1 MFAPRDRHYA
11 SKNFGSAQLPY
22 PCTLHNQRCGVH
34 QHGTPRARMRSWLTA
49 TDMHPPAP
57 PSMPLLFPTC
67 PALSPPPRRRSPAA
81 GSAAA
86 GAPQERDSDRQRE
99 SGKERERQGE
109 ILTTKCD
116 LTLLVRSHLG
126 SDVACQI
133 AADQLMRSFRRFRC
147 LAAFSFF
154 PYCPDRPWQMKF
166 RRELTVG
173 IPTETY

>member
-1 MFAPRDRHYA
+1 M
-11 SKNFGSAQLPY
+11 S
-22 PCTLHNQRCGVH
+22 
-34 QHGTPRARMRSWLTA
+34 
-49 TDMHPPAP
+49 
-57 PSMPLLFPTC
+57 
-67 PALSPPPRRRSPAA
+67 PRRRSPAA

-109 ILTTKCD
+109 IRTTKCD

-173 IPTETY
+173 IPTEPYLKVSHFARSLAWGMRTRRGLQARDPRGEMSAPVWCPQGSVRTDGTCRNTFPEESKSL